1 MKSKNKAELDKEF
14 IVDDAVAK
22 DDLGLDR
29 ETLGDDK
36 YIEALEEKLGQA
48 LADSVMCRNLT
59 QRLQADFDNYRK
71 RNVGLAEEMKQLGI
85 SMVVEK
91 LLGVLDNC
99 AEIFLSDTS
108 ACAVARGG
116 LENVVGADVKATL
129 TIPLIQ
135 RLTILNRDDKVVIHN
150 EFQTCTNAGVNTTCI
165 LATVNLVEVGNN
177 AGDCGTQ
184 LACLLIKLP
193 CLGNHTHIHKG
204 VGGEVPVLLEEAEV
218 HEFHA
223 SLKVG
228 PSVAIG
234 KDTVLEHAPDRVLTA
249 QALVLNLTKVEG
261 SGGLLEVEARP
272 VNAAAKNKIL
282 L

>member
-99 AEIFLSDTS
+99 DLARKYISDESALQGFNMMEAQILSALDTF
-108 ACAVARGG
+108 G
-116 LENVVGADVKATL
+116 LK
-129 TIPLIQ
+129 
-135 RLTILNRDDKVVIHN
+135 
-150 EFQTCTNAGVNTTCI
+150 
-165 LATVNLVEVGNN
+165 
-177 AGDCGTQ
+177 
-184 LACLLIKLP
+184 
-193 CLGNHTHIHKG
+193 
-204 VGGEVPVLLEEAEV
+204 
-218 HEFHA
+218 
-223 SLKVG
+223 
-228 PSVAIG
+228 
-234 KDTVLEHAPDRVLTA
+234 
-249 QALVLNLTKVEG
+249 
-261 SGGLLEVEARP
+261 EVEAEGKPFDAKLMNALEREKAEGKEEQVVAVISKGYTLNGKLIRP
-272 VNAAAKNKIL
+272 AGVKVGY
-282 L
+282 